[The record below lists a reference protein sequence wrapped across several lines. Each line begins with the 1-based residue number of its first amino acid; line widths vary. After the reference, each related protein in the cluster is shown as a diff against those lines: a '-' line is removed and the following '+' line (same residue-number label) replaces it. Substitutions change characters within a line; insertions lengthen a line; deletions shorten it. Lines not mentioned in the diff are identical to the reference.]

1 MAFPTSPSIN
11 DIYVLDTKTYQ
22 WDGNVWNRVSRGGI
36 TLPPN
41 SISTT
46 MLANNNVTLN
56 KLSTNLKNF
65 LVSITEIT
73 SLTTTNV
80 AEHPTNLYFNNSR
93 IISSLSSGYN
103 LSRASNGRLTVA
115 GLTSNSNLQS
125 YLNFSSNIV
134 PSSNTFNLGS
144 LNKRWLDLYHS
155 GNGFYIGNV
164 LLQSL
169 NDGTI
174 SIRDKSLSLR
184 EVLVVSSNGRIISA
198 NTIFSAKPGIAN
210 IKVTSNT
217 YAVIQDDLAANSG
230 GFITIHGSNF
240 SSNTKVLIGTNTAAQ
255 VTYINPNRINVRLPN
270 LLSGTYNVYV
280 ENDGMAVVRPN
291 GIDISGDPVWISPP
305 SGNIT
310 VLYEN
315 VPFTTTF
322 QANSDSNVAYL
333 LDVGPL
339 PGNLTLNSNGYLA
352 GFGPFVEN
360 ANTTYNF
367 VISASDN
374 ELQNTTR
381 NFSIT
386 VNTDRIIWNTP
397 VVANIYLTNN
407 IFYSNIIYAN
417 AWSQRPVTFAAN
429 SLPNGLT
436 LLSNGYLFGVP
447 IILNTNLYYTNNIV
461 FFANTSS
468 RSNSISHNY
477 TITASNASPYE
488 YLVIAGGGGGG
499 AMFAGSGPTFIFG
512 AGGGGAGGML
522 TGESFVLQPAC
533 LTVTVGAGGP
543 ARCWAPA
550 FNGVTGNG
558 PSSCLSSSRLGFSNV
573 IACGGGGGG
582 SGVCHSNPGIGY
594 AFYGPENG
602 GSGGGGMYAYGP
614 WQAGGTGIPG
624 QGNPGNS
631 TAGQAMGP
639 TLPSSV
645 GGGGGGG
652 AGGTGTE
659 ASNRTIGGR
668 GGCGCFSTITG
679 ANVAYAGGGAGGG
692 RYGSCA
698 RLYTDGGGVN
708 SAGTAGTGGGG
719 SGCSGPLPN
728 ENFCYNGHAG
738 GSGIVVLSTPNTI
751 PNATV
756 SGGSIYQCC
765 GRTIYCFTTSGYICW
780 A

>member
-1 MAFPTSPSIN
+1 MAFPSSPSIN
-11 DIYVLDTKTYQ
+11 DVYVLDTKTYQ

-46 MLANNNVTLN
+46 MLANNNVTLD
-56 KLSTNLKNF
+56 KLSTNLKNY
-65 LVSITEIT
+65 LVSISQIT

-93 IISSLSSGYN
+93 SISSLSSGYN

-115 GLTSNSNLQS
+115 GLTNNSNIQS

-164 LLQSL
+164 FLQSL

-174 SIRDKSLSLR
+174 SIRNKNLSLR
-184 EVLVVSSNGRIISA
+184 EVLVLGSNGRIISA

-217 YAVIQDDLAANSG
+217 YAVIQDDLAANSFG
-230 GFITIHGSNF
+230 YITIHGSNF
-240 SSNTKVLIGTNTAAQ
+240 SGNTKVLIGTNTAAQ
-255 VTYINPNRINVRLPN
+255 VTYVNSNRINVRLPN

-280 ENDGMAVVRPN
+280 ENDGMSVVRPN
-291 GIDISGDPVWISPP
+291 GLDISGDPVWISPP

-315 VPFTTTF
+315 VPFTTILE
-322 QANSDSNVAYL
+322 ASSDSNVLYS
-333 LDVGPL
+333 VSPGSL

-367 VISASDN
+367 TVSVGDN
-374 ELQNTTR
+374 ELQNSLR

-386 VNTDRIIWNTP
+386 VNTDRIIWDTP
-397 VVANIYLTNN
+397 VDANVYLTNN

-417 AWSQRPVTFAAN
+417 AWSQRPVTYAAN
-429 SLPNGLT
+429 SLPDGLT
-436 LLSNGYLFGVP
+436 LLSNGYLFGIP

-461 FFANTSS
+461 FYANTSS

-477 TITASNASPYE
+477 FITSSNALPFE

-499 AMFAGSGPTFIFG
+499 VNTAGSGPSTLVWSG
-512 AGGGGAGGML
+512 GGGGAGGML
-522 TGESFVLQPAC
+522 RGESFVLAPRC
-533 LTVTVGAGGP
+533 LSVVVGAGGP
-543 ARCWAPA
+543 GRQSSPA
-550 FNGVTGNG
+550 FNGITGNG
-558 PSSCLSSSRLGFSNV
+558 SQSCINANNFIQV

-582 SGVCHSNPGIGY
+582 GFVYHSNPGIQN
-594 AFYGPENG
+594 AWYGAENG
-602 GSGGGGMYAYGP
+602 GSGGGNFYCGS
-614 WQAGGTGIPG
+614 WQGGGSGISG

-631 TAGQAMGP
+631 VAGQPSGG
-639 TLPSSV
+639 LPSST

-652 AGGTGTE
+652 AGGTGE
-659 ASNRTIGGR
+659 AASNRSIGGR
-668 GGCGCFSTITG
+668 GGCGCFSIITG
-679 ANVAYAGGGAGGG
+679 ANVGYAGGGAGGG
-692 RYGSCA
+692 VSGACG

-708 SAGTAGTGGGG
+708 TAGTAGTGGGG
-719 SGCSGPLPN
+719 AACSNPTSLISI
-728 ENFCYNGHAG
+728 YNGHAG
-738 GSGIVVLSTPNTI
+738 GSGIVVLSTQNTI
-751 PNATV
+751 ANATV
-756 SGGSIYQCC
+756 SGGNIYQCC
-765 GRTIYCFTTSGYICW
+765 GRTIYCFTSSGYICW
-780 A
+780 V

>member
-56 KLSTNLKNF
+56 KLSTNLKNY
-65 LVSITEIT
+65 LVSISQIT

-80 AEHPTNLYFNNSR
+80 VEHPTNLYFNNSR
-93 IISSLSSGYN
+93 VISSLSSGYN

-115 GLTSNSNLQS
+115 GLTNNSNIQS

-134 PSSNTFNLGS
+134 PSSNTYNLGS
-144 LNKRWLDLYHS
+144 LNKRWMDLYHS
-155 GNGFYIGNV
+155 GNGIYIGNV
-164 LLQSL
+164 FLQSL

-174 SIRDKSLSLR
+174 SIRNKNLSLR
-184 EVLVVSSNGRIISA
+184 EVLVLGSNGRIISA

-217 YAVIQDDLAANSG
+217 YAVIQDDLAANSFG
-230 GFITIHGSNF
+230 YITIHGSNF
-240 SSNTKVLIGTNTAAQ
+240 SGNTKVLIGTNTAAQ
-255 VTYINPNRINVRLPN
+255 VTYVNSNRLNVRLPN

-280 ENDGMAVVRPN
+280 ENDGMSVVRPN
-291 GIDISGDPVWISPP
+291 GLDISGDPVWISPP

-333 LDVGPL
+333 LNVGTL

-461 FFANTSS
+461 FYANTSS
-468 RSNSISHNY
+468 RSNLISHNY
-477 TITASNASPYE
+477 FITSGNAAPFE

-499 AMFAGSGPTFIFG
+499 ASYEGAGISIQYFG
-512 AGGGGAGGML
+512 AGGGGAGGIL
-522 TGESFVLQPAC
+522 SGEGFVIQPNC
-533 LTVTVGAGGP
+533 LTVVVGAGGP
-543 ARCWAPA
+543 GRCGQPA

-558 PSSCLSSSRLGFSNV
+558 SKSCLWSNNLISV
-573 IACGGGGGG
+573 ITCGGGGGA
-582 SGVCHSNPGIGY
+582 SYVQHSNPGIGY
-594 AFYGPENG
+594 AFYGAELG
-602 GSGGGGMYAYGP
+602 GSGGGGMHQYAPQP
-614 WQAGGTGIPG
+614 WQPGAAGISG
-624 QGNPGNS
+624 QGFPGS
-631 TAGQAMGP
+631 QEPGTSWTSP
-639 TLPSSV
+639 LPGYW

-652 AGGTGTE
+652 GGGCGAA
-659 ASNRTIGGR
+659 ASCVYIGGR
-668 GGCGCFSTITG
+668 GGRGRFSTITG

-692 RYGSCA
+692 VNGACS

-708 SAGTAGTGGGG
+708 SAGTAGSGGGG
-719 SGCSGPLPN
+719 AACSAGPSAQSSD
-728 ENFCYNGHAG
+728 NGWAG
-738 GSGIVVLSTPNTI
+738 GSGIVVLSTQNTI

-780 A
+780 V